1 MQIQEPQRKAIYCHL
16 SRDAKSSLDQL
27 AKYHRTTLTNLIEEG
42 AHMVIRSH
50 LKQIQAREHGTK
62 QTNTLNWRDTLNTSW

>member
-1 MQIQEPQRKAIYCHL
+1 MQIQEPKRQAIYCHL
-16 SRDAKSSLDQL
+16 SRDAKLSLDQL

-50 LKQIQAREHGTK
+50 LKQIQARQYGTQ
-62 QTNTLNWRDTLNTSW
+62 QTDSINSSW

>member
-50 LKQIQAREHGTK
+50 LKQIQARQHGTQ

>member
-1 MQIQEPQRKAIYCHL
+1 MQIQEPKRQAIYCHL

-50 LKQIQAREHGTK
+50 LKQIQSRNYGTQ
-62 QTNTLNWRDTLNTSW
+62 QTSSLESSW

>member
-50 LKQIQAREHGTK
+50 LKQIQARQYGTQ
-62 QTNTLNWRDTLNTSW
+62 QTNTLNTSW